1 MSRFNAALRRMEG
14 TVFDTFG
21 DWALHTPATGDPI
34 RRRVIVDLGVQRSGF
49 DVQRVGSADEGS
61 FLLSEGPRPGKGDV
75 VEILET
81 GERFTADAQVSNDG
95 AVVVVT
101 LRRVSGG

>member
-1 MSRFNAALRRMEG
+1 MDRRLFGSMSW
-14 TVFDTFG
+14 D
-21 DWALHTPATGDPI
+21 ALHTPATGDPI